1 MPQSAIAAALRRL
14 GQRPYTAHEIA
25 QYLVTRHYEQGEVAQ
40 ALARLGELGY
50 LDDLEAARATVRY
63 RLRHP
68 RGRRLVAQELYRRG
82 IDQETVSAALA
93 DYDEAELAR
102 ALAERL
108 ERQGKSGEALHR
120 ALASRGFSPA
130 AIPHQS
136 SGWPPESD
144 IP

>member
-14 GQRPYTAHEIA
+14 GQRPYTAREIA
-25 QYLVTRHYEQGEVAQ
+25 QYLSTRHYEQDEVAQ

-68 RGRRLVAQELYRRG
+68 RARRLVAQELFRRG
-82 IDQETVSAALA
+82 IDPDTVTEALA

-102 ALAERL
+102 SLAERL
-108 ERQGKSGEALHR
+108 QRQGKSAQALNR
-120 ALASRGFSPA
+120 ALASRGFSSA
-130 AIPHQS
+130 VIRHQAS
-136 SGWPPESD
+136 DWPPESD